1 MATRIRLQRHGRKGR
16 PIFTIVVADSRSK
29 RDGKNIENLGQYN
42 PNTNPAT
49 ITLNFDRTLE
59 WIMKGAIPSDTAR
72 AILKYRGV
80 MMKKHLLKGV
90 LKGALT
96 EQQAEER
103 FEKWMT
109 DKAARIDKNIDSIN
123 SSDSKKRS
131 EILKAESIVKEKR
144 AAQILAKNT
153 PSPKVSDEEISP
165 VDQNQEAA
173 AETKVEEATPEAKA
187 GEVTPE
193 VSTEE
198 ATPEASAEGAAPEV
212 STEEATPEASAEE
225 ATPEASTEE
234 ATPEA
239 SAEEAT
245 PEASAEEATPE
256 ASTEETAPEASAEE
270 ATPEA
275 SAEEA
280 TPEAS
285 AQE

>member
-72 AILKYRGV
+72 AILKYKGV

-96 EQQAEER
+96 EEQAEER

-123 SSDSKKRS
+123 SSESKKRS

-153 PSPKVSDEEISP
+153 PSPEVSDEENAP
-165 VDQNQEAA
+165 VDQTQEAA
-173 AETKVEEATPEAKA
+173 AETKV
-187 GEVTPE
+187 
-193 VSTEE
+193 
-198 ATPEASAEGAAPEV
+198 
-212 STEEATPEASAEE
+212 
-225 ATPEASTEE
+225 
-234 ATPEA
+234 
-239 SAEEAT
+239 
-245 PEASAEEATPE
+245 EEATPE

-285 AQE
+285 AEEATPEASAEEATPEASSEE

>member
-72 AILKYRGV
+72 AILKYKGV

-96 EQQAEER
+96 EEQAEER

-123 SSDSKKRS
+123 SSESKKRS

-153 PSPKVSDEEISP
+153 PSLEVADEENAP
-165 VDQNQEAA
+165 VDQTQ
-173 AETKVEEATPEAKA
+173 
-187 GEVTPE
+187 
-193 VSTEE
+193 E
-198 ATPEASAEGAAPEV
+198 ATPEASAEEAIPEA
-212 STEEATPEASAEE
+212 SAEEAIPEASAEE
-225 ATPEASTEE
+225 ATPEASAEEAIPEASAEEAIPEASAEE

-256 ASTEETAPEASAEE
+256 ASAEEATPEASAEE

-285 AQE
+285 AEEATPEASSEE

>member
-59 WIMKGAIPSDTAR
+59 WVMKGAIPSDTAR
-72 AILKYRGV
+72 AILKYKGV

-96 EQQAEER
+96 EEQAEER

-123 SSDSKKRS
+123 SSESKKRS

-153 PSPKVSDEEISP
+153 PSPEVTDEENTP
-165 VDQNQEAA
+165 VDQIQEAA
-173 AETKVEEATPEAKA
+173 AETKA
-187 GEVTPE
+187 GEVTSGA
-193 VSTEE
+193 STEE
-198 ATPEASAEGAAPEV
+198 TA
-212 STEEATPEASAEE
+212 PEASAEE
-225 ATPEASTEE
+225 AAPEASAEEAAPEASAEE

-256 ASTEETAPEASAEE
+256 ASAEEATPEVSAEEATPEVSAEEAAPEASAEE
-270 ATPEA
+270 ATPKA

-285 AQE
+285 SEE

>member
-59 WIMKGAIPSDTAR
+59 WVMKGAIPSDTAR
-72 AILKYRGV
+72 AILKYKGV

-96 EQQAEER
+96 EEQAEER

-123 SSDSKKRS
+123 SSESKKRS

-153 PSPKVSDEEISP
+153 PSPEVTDEENTP
-165 VDQNQEAA
+165 VDQIQEAA
-173 AETKVEEATPEAKA
+173 AETKA
-187 GEVTPE
+187 GEVTSGA
-193 VSTEE
+193 STEE
-198 ATPEASAEGAAPEV
+198 TA
-212 STEEATPEASAEE
+212 PEASAEE
-225 ATPEASTEE
+225 AAPEASAEE
-234 ATPEA
+234 AAPEA

-245 PEASAEEATPE
+245 PEASAEEA
-256 ASTEETAPEASAEE
+256 APEASAEE

-280 TPEAS
+280 TPEVSAEEATPEVSAEEAAAEAS
-285 AQE
+285 AEEATPKASAEEATPEASSEE

>member
-59 WIMKGAIPSDTAR
+59 WVMKGAIPSDTAR
-72 AILKYRGV
+72 AILKYKGV

-96 EQQAEER
+96 EEQAEER
-103 FEKWMT
+103 YEKWMT

-123 SSDSKKRS
+123 SSESKKRS

-144 AAQILAKNT
+144 AAQIIAKNT
-153 PSPKVSDEEISP
+153 PSPEASDEENAS
-165 VDQNQEAA
+165 VDQTQDSAT
-173 AETKVEEATPEAKA
+173 ETK
-187 GEVTPE
+187 
-193 VSTEE
+193 
-198 ATPEASAEGAAPEV
+198 AEK
-212 STEEATPEASAEE
+212 T
-225 ATPEASTEE
+225 TPEASTEE

-245 PEASAEEATPE
+245 PEPSAEEAAPEASTEEATPE
-256 ASTEETAPEASAEE
+256 ASTEEAAPEASPEETAPVASAEEVAPEVSTEEAAPEASAEE
-270 ATPEA
+270 AAPEA
-275 SAEEA
+275 STEE
-280 TPEAS
+280 
-285 AQE
+285 

>member
-72 AILKYRGV
+72 AILKYKGV

-96 EQQAEER
+96 EEQAEER

-123 SSDSKKRS
+123 SSESKKRS

-153 PSPKVSDEEISP
+153 PSPEVSDEENAP
-165 VDQNQEAA
+165 VDQTQEAA
-173 AETKVEEATPEAKA
+173 AETKVEEATPEA
-187 GEVTPE
+187 
-193 VSTEE
+193 STEE
-198 ATPEASAEGAAPEV
+198 TA
-212 STEEATPEASAEE
+212 
-225 ATPEASTEE
+225 
-234 ATPEA
+234 
-239 SAEEAT
+239 

-275 SAEEA
+275 STEESTPEASAEEA

-285 AQE
+285 AEEATPEASAEEATPEASAEEATPEASAEEATPEASSEE

>member
-72 AILKYRGV
+72 AILKYKGV

-96 EQQAEER
+96 EEQAEER

-123 SSDSKKRS
+123 SSESKKRS

-153 PSPKVSDEEISP
+153 PSPEVSDEENPP
-165 VDQNQEAA
+165 VDHTQEVA
-173 AETKVEEATPEAKA
+173 AETKV
-187 GEVTPE
+187 
-193 VSTEE
+193 
-198 ATPEASAEGAAPEV
+198 
-212 STEEATPEASAEE
+212 EEATPEASAEE
-225 ATPEASTEE
+225 ATPDANTEE

-239 SAEEAT
+239 SAEEA
-245 PEASAEEATPE
+245 
-256 ASTEETAPEASAEE
+256 APEASAEE
-270 ATPEA
+270 AAPEA

-280 TPEAS
+280 APEASTEEAAPETSTEEATPEESTEEATPEAS
-285 AQE
+285 SEE

>member
-72 AILKYRGV
+72 AILKYKGV

-96 EQQAEER
+96 EEQAEER

-123 SSDSKKRS
+123 SSESKKRS
-131 EILKAESIVKEKR
+131 EKLKAESIIKEKR

-153 PSPKVSDEEISP
+153 PSPEVSDEENAS
-165 VDQNQEAA
+165 VDQTQEAA
-173 AETKVEEATPEAKA
+173 AEIKVEEATPEAKA
-187 GEVTPE
+187 GEATPE
-193 VSTEE
+193 LSTGDIAPESGAEESTPEAKAEE
-198 ATPEASAEGAAPEV
+198 ATPEANTEEVTPEASAV
-212 STEEATPEASAEE
+212 EATPEANAEEAAPKASAEE
-225 ATPEASTEE
+225 ATPEANAEEATPEANAEEATPEANDEE

-239 SAEEAT
+239 SSEE
-245 PEASAEEATPE
+245 
-256 ASTEETAPEASAEE
+256 
-270 ATPEA
+270 
-275 SAEEA
+275 
-280 TPEAS
+280 
-285 AQE
+285 

>member
-173 AETKVEEATPEAKA
+173 AETKVEKATPEAKA

-198 ATPEASAEGAAPEV
+198 ATPEASP
-212 STEEATPEASAEE
+212 EE

-245 PEASAEEATPE
+245 PEASA
-256 ASTEETAPEASAEE
+256 
-270 ATPEA
+270 
-275 SAEEA
+275 
-280 TPEAS
+280 
-285 AQE
+285 QE